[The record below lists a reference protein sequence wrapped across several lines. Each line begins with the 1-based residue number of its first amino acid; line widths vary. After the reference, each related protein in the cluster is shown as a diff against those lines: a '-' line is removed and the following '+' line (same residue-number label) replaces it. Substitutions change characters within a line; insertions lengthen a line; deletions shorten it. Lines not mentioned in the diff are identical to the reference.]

1 MSNLLSVPMGTAPLD
16 AASNTVQMLLLL
28 CLCFMFMRVHVHVR
42 VCVVVVDFCYPD
54 GSEVVPYCAFV

>member
-1 MSNLLSVPMGTAPLD
+1 MGTAPLD